1 MAILSLEHV
10 TKKYGDFTV
19 FNDLDLKINEGEVT
33 LIIGPSGSGKS
44 TLLRC
49 LNRLEDI
56 DEGEITFHDAPI
68 KSETHLREN
77 VGMVFQNYELFP
89 HLNVLDNMTLSP
101 RIVQKRSRKEA
112 EQEALSLLERVGLKD
127 KAKSFPHELSGGQ
140 RQRVA
145 IVRSLCMHPE
155 VLLFDEVTASLDP
168 EMVKEVLDVILDLAD
183 EGKTMVIVTHEMA
196 FARAVAD
203 RIIFIDGGRVVE
215 EGHPEDFFTHPKTE
229 RAQQFLQ
236 NLTYK
241 RRKRL

>member
-1 MAILSLEHV
+1 MAILLLEHV

-19 FNDLDLKINEGEVT
+19 FKDLDLKINEGEVT

-56 DEGEITFHDAPI
+56 DEGDITFHDAPI
-68 KSETHLREN
+68 KSETYLREH
-77 VGMVFQNYELFP
+77 VGMVFQSYELFP

-112 EQEALSLLERVGLKD
+112 EEEALSLLERVGLKD

-145 IVRSLCMHPE
+145 IMRSLCMHPE

-215 EGHPEDFFTHPKTE
+215 EGNPEDFFTHPKTE

-236 NLTYK
+236 NLIYK

>member
-1 MAILSLEHV
+1 MAILSLEYV

-19 FNDLDLKINEGEVT
+19 FKDLDLKINEGEVT

-56 DEGEITFHDAPI
+56 DEGDITFHDAPI
-68 KSETHLREN
+68 KSETYLREH
-77 VGMVFQNYELFP
+77 VGMVFQSYELFP
-89 HLNVLDNMTLSP
+89 HLNVLDNMILSP

-112 EQEALSLLERVGLKD
+112 EEEALSLLERVGLKD

-145 IVRSLCMHPE
+145 IMRSLCMHPE

-215 EGHPEDFFTHPKTE
+215 EGNPEDFFTHPKTK